1 MIMKKGF
8 FILCYSILFS
18 MFIVLF
24 ISSCNSFE
32 SDAHKTMRKTLYE
45 LAKNPDTYKI
55 SNEEVVVS
63 NDSLVIIHCIGKG
76 QNGFGGWSSSNIEY
90 VYILT
95 KKHNHIYEYVNTD
108 GSIYSTAKFA
118 LNKKEI
124 TDDEIYGFANVY
136 AVLNGRRVK

>member
-1 MIMKKGF
+1 MKKVYF
-8 FILCYSILFS
+8 ILFS
-18 MFIVLF
+18 IFITLF

-32 SDAHKTMRKTLYE
+32 SDAKNTMHNTIKE
-45 LAKNPDTYKI
+45 LAKNPDTYKL

-76 QNGFGGWSSSNIEY
+76 QNGFGGWSSSRIEY
-90 VYILT
+90 IYILT
-95 KKHNHIYEYVNTD
+95 KKHNHIYEYVSTD
-108 GSIYSTAKFA
+108 GSIYSIAKIA
-118 LNKKEI
+118 LDKEEI

>member
-1 MIMKKGF
+1 MKKVYF
-8 FILCYSILFS
+8 ILFS
-18 MFIVLF
+18 IFITLL

-32 SDAHKTMRKTLYE
+32 NDAKNTMHNTIKE
-45 LAKNPDTYKI
+45 LAKNPDTYKL

-76 QNGFGGWSSSNIEY
+76 QNGFGGWSSSRIEY
-90 VYILT
+90 IYILT
-95 KKHNHIYEYVNTD
+95 KKHNHIYEYVSTD
-108 GSIYSTAKFA
+108 GSIYSIAKFV
-118 LNKKEI
+118 LDKEEI

>member
-1 MIMKKGF
+1 MKKVYF
-8 FILCYSILFS
+8 ILFS
-18 MFIVLF
+18 IFITLCV
-24 ISSCNSFE
+24 SSCNSFE
-32 SDAHKTMRKTLYE
+32 NDAKNTMHNTIKE
-45 LAKNPDTYKI
+45 LAKNPDTYKL

-90 VYILT
+90 IYILT
-95 KKHNHIYEYVNTD
+95 KKHNHIYEYVSTD
-108 GSIYSTAKFA
+108 GSIYSIAKFV
-118 LNKKEI
+118 LDKEEI